1 MGRWVCSVRVCPLLI
16 TYLEGWG
23 ILARRASLPI
33 PESCF
38 HLPPT
43 APLYGKPPGCPL
55 LLCTL
60 SPLPLSSQHVHA
72 GIMPSYRSMCAY
84 PLRITCRA
92 HFPFEALRFTPCC
105 LAFRGKTQCSAWFWP
120 GDAVQPL
127 CTLSFSTANCS
138 MLHSNPSH
146 AAWMLAILHVLPYV
160 CLLFAVMD
168 NIIS

>member
-1 MGRWVCSVRVCPLLI
+1 M
-16 TYLEGWG
+16 
-23 ILARRASLPI
+23 ILTRRAPLPI

-55 LLCTL
+55 LLRTL
-60 SPLPLSSQHVHA
+60 SPLPLALRKASQHVHA

-105 LAFRGKTQCSAWFWP
+105 LAFRRKHSL
-120 GDAVQPL
+120 PL
-127 CTLSFSTANCS
+127 GFCRAARYCRFALCLFQRQNAPCSTALLL
-138 MLHSNPSH
+138 MLHGCSPSC
-146 AAWMLAILHVLPYV
+146 MSSRMSV
-160 CLLFAVMD
+160 CF
-168 NIIS
+168 SP

>member
-1 MGRWVCSVRVCPLLI
+1 MGRWACSARACPLLI

-55 LLCTL
+55 LLRTL

-105 LAFRGKTQCSAWFWP
+105 LAFRGKTQCSAWFCREMWCSRF
-120 GDAVQPL
+120 AL
-127 CTLSFSTANCS
+127 CLLQRQTAPCSTAPLL
-138 MLHSNPSH
+138 MLHGCSPSCMSSH
-146 AAWMLAILHVLPYV
+146 MSV
-160 CLLFAVMD
+160 CF
-168 NIIS
+168 SP